1 MKKYLKLTPII
12 CVTLLTLIV
21 ILVRCAVN
29 PVTGKKEIMLISESM
44 EISMGKDIDQGL
56 RQEYGFY
63 DDPQLEPYI
72 DRIGHKLV
80 PYTHRPHLQYHFA
93 ILDTPV
99 ENAFAAP
106 GGYIYITRGLLA
118 MINSEAELATVL
130 GHELG
135 HVNARHSARQMTRS
149 ILVTLG
155 IVLASELSEDI
166 KKIAPVSMIA
176 AQLLFLKYSRS
187 DEYQAD
193 ALGVEYSFKAG
204 YSSGEMIKFFA
215 SLQRL
220 TESKGGA
227 HLPNFLSTHPLTPR
241 RIERVKELLMTEAY
255 SQPSGLP
262 TLVVEK
268 YGYMQKLNGLVYGE
282 NPRQGYVEG
291 QAFYHPDMKFYFNIP
306 YGWNVSNTAKQVT
319 LAPKDSKA
327 VIILQAEETSEAL
340 DSYTQKMMQSISNP
354 QVIQQMFMSVN
365 GLDAYHTLLEFSPST
380 GESTAEEGT
389 SKEINVRLSCIR
401 KGSTI
406 FSFFSAAA
414 TSDFSTYQ
422 HDINNTINSFNWLYS
437 PGHLNRKPLR
447 VFVKQVNRGQSLRD
461 FLSSLGI
468 PNQYWDKISLINAM
482 DLNQQLSPNQMVKVI
497 Q

>member
-12 CVTLLTLIV
+12 CITLFTLIV

-29 PVTGKKEIMLISESM
+29 PVTGKKEIMLISEKM
-44 EISMGKDIDQGL
+44 EINMGSDIDRGL
-56 RQEYGFY
+56 RQEYGLY
-63 DDPQLEPYI
+63 DDPQLTPYI
-72 DRIGHKLV
+72 VQIGQKLA

-155 IVLASELSEDI
+155 IVLAGELSEDI

-193 ALGVEYSFKAG
+193 SLGVEYSFKSG
-204 YSSGEMIKFFA
+204 YSSGEMVKFFT

-220 TESKGGA
+220 TETKGGA
-227 HLPNFLSTHPLTPR
+227 RLPNFLSTHPLTPR

-255 SQPSGLP
+255 SQPSGMAAP
-262 TLVVEK
+262 VVER
-268 YGYMQKLNGLVYGE
+268 YGYLQKLNGLVYGA

-319 LAPKDSKA
+319 LAPKNSKA
-327 VIILQAEETSEAL
+327 VIILKAENTSEPL
-340 DSYTQKMMQSISNP
+340 DNYTQKMMQNISNP
-354 QVIQQMFMSVN
+354 QVKQQMFMSVN
-365 GLDAYHTLLEFSPST
+365 GLDAYHTLLEFSPSS
-380 GESTAEEGT
+380 GESNAEEGT
-389 SKEINVRLSCIR
+389 GKEINVRLSCIR

-414 TSDFSTYQ
+414 ASDFSTYQ
-422 HDINNTINSFNWLYS
+422 NDINNTINSFNNLYS
-437 PGHLNRKPLR
+437 PNHLNRKPLR
-447 VFVKQVNRGQSLRD
+447 VFVKQVKRGQSLKN
-461 FLSSLGI
+461 FLSSLRI
-468 PNQYWDKISLINAM
+468 PNQHWNQISLINAM
-482 DLNQQLSPNQMVKVI
+482 DLNQQLSLNQIVKVI

>member
-12 CVTLLTLIV
+12 CVILLSLIV

-29 PVTGKKEIMLISESM
+29 PVTGKKEIMLISENM
-44 EISMGKDIDQGL
+44 EIKMGKDIDRGL
-56 RQEYGFY
+56 RQEYGLY
-63 DDPQLEPYI
+63 DDPQLKPYI
-72 DRIGHKLV
+72 ARIGHKLA
-80 PYTHRPHLQYHFA
+80 PHTHRPNLKYHFA

-118 MINSEAELATVL
+118 MINSEAELATIL

-155 IVLASELSEDI
+155 IVVASELSKDI

-193 ALGVEYSFKAG
+193 SLGVEYSFKGG
-204 YSSGEMIKFFA
+204 YSSGEMVKFFT

-220 TESKGGA
+220 TKTKGGA
-227 HLPNFLSTHPLTPR
+227 RLPNFLSTHPLTPR
-241 RIERVKELLMTEAY
+241 RIERVKELLMTEEY
-255 SQPSGLP
+255 SQPSGMP
-262 TLVVEK
+262 TLVVER
-268 YGYMQKLNGLVYGE
+268 YGYLQKLNGLVYGK
-282 NPRQGYVEG
+282 NPKQGYVEG
-291 QAFYHPDMKFYFNIP
+291 QAFYHPDMKFYFKIP
-306 YGWNVSNTAKQVT
+306 YGWKVSNTAKQVT

-327 VIILQAEETSEAL
+327 VIILKAENTTESL
-340 DSYTQKMMQSISNP
+340 DSYTQKMMKSISNP
-354 QVIQQMFMSVN
+354 QVVQQRYMSIN
-365 GLDAYHTLLEFSPST
+365 GLNAYHTLLEFLPGS
-380 GESTAEEGT
+380 GESTAEDET

-401 KGSTI
+401 KGSTV

-414 TSDFSTYQ
+414 ASDFSTYR
-422 HDINNTINSFNWLYS
+422 HDINNTINSFNRLHS
-437 PGHLNRKPLR
+437 PKHLNRKPLR
-447 VFVKQVNRGQSLRD
+447 VFVKRVRRQQSLKN
-461 FLSSLGI
+461 FLSRLRI
-468 PNQYWDKISLINAM
+468 PNQYWNKISLINSLEL
-482 DLNQQLSPNQMVKVI
+482 DQQLSPNQMVKVI

>member
-1 MKKYLKLTPII
+1 MKKYLRLTPII
-12 CVTLLTLIV
+12 CIILLTFIV

-29 PVTGKKEIMLISESM
+29 PVTGKKEIMLISEKM
-44 EISMGKDIDQGL
+44 EINMGRDIDRGL
-56 RQEYGFY
+56 RQEYGLY
-63 DDPQLEPYI
+63 DDPQLTPYI
-72 DRIGHKLV
+72 VRIGRKLA

-118 MINSEAELATVL
+118 MINSEAELAAIL

-155 IVLASELSEDI
+155 IIVAGELSEDI

-204 YSSGEMIKFFA
+204 YSSGEMVKFFA

-220 TESKGGA
+220 TETKGGTR
-227 HLPNFLSTHPLTPR
+227 LPNFLSTHPLTPR
-241 RIERVKELLMTEAY
+241 RVERVKELLMTEEY
-255 SQPSGLP
+255 SQPSSMP
-262 TLVVEK
+262 KRVVER
-268 YGYMQKLNGLVYGE
+268 YGYLQKINGLVYGA

-306 YGWNVSNTAKQVT
+306 YGWNVGNTAKQVT

-327 VIILQAEETSEAL
+327 VIILQAENTSESL
-340 DSYTQKMMQSISNP
+340 DNYTRKMMQRISNP
-354 QVIQQMFMSVN
+354 QVLQQNYISIN
-365 GLDAYHTLLEFSPST
+365 GLDAYHTLMEFSP
-380 GESTAEEGT
+380 GT
-389 SKEINVRLSCIR
+389 SDSTTEQGTSNEINVRLSCIR
-401 KGSTI
+401 KGGTI

-414 TSDFSTYQ
+414 APDFSTYQ
-422 HDINNTINSFNWLYS
+422 NAINNTINSFNRLYS

-447 VFVKQVNRGQSLRD
+447 VFVKRVRRGQSLRN
-461 FLSSLGI
+461 FLSRLRI
-468 PNQYWDKISLINAM
+468 PNQHWNKISLINAV
-482 DLNQQLSPNQMVKVI
+482 DLAQQLSPNQMVKVI